1 MRVTRAVARVA
12 ALVFAVM
19 AVLSGNAA
27 ESASAPGVDMEQAS
41 HFARMSLAGL
51 DREYP
56 NKPNE
61 LLTGPADLK
70 TPRELHPAF
79 WGHFDWHSSVH
90 AHWML
95 VRVLRLH
102 PELAE
107 AAEIRTRIGAH
118 LTKEHLL
125 AEAAY
130 FESRHNQSFER
141 MYGWAWLLRLAQ
153 ELRGFDDPDARAWA
167 ANLRPLEERIVA
179 LTEGYLPRLT
189 YPVRSG
195 IHPDTAW
202 ALAQMIDYARAT
214 GNTAFEEL
222 LLQRAKDYYGKD
234 ADYPTTFEPS
244 GQDFFSPGLNVAD
257 LMRRVLKPKAY
268 SSWLN
273 RFAPGLRRARLGAWA
288 TPAVVSDL
296 EDPQIVHLVG
306 LNLSRASAMQGI
318 ASALDPRD
326 RRRRNLEQAMQAH
339 AAVGLPL
346 VSSGHYEGEHWLASF
361 AVYYLTGAGLAGGK
375 L

>member
-95 VRVLRLH
+95 LRMLRLH
-102 PELAE
+102 PELPE

-125 AEAAY
+125 AETAY
-130 FESRHNQSFER
+130 FEPRHNQSFER

-202 ALAQMIDYARAT
+202 ALAQMIDYARAS
-214 GNTAFEEL
+214 GNAEFEAL

-361 AVYYLTGAGLAGGK
+361 AVYYLTGAGLAGGR

>member
-12 ALVFAVM
+12 ALLLGVM
-19 AVLSGNAA
+19 ASVMGNDAGAA
-27 ESASAPGVDMEQAS
+27 LAPGADMEQAS

-79 WGHFDWHSSVH
+79 WSHFDWHSSVH

-95 VRVLRLH
+95 LRMLRLH
-102 PELAE
+102 PELPE
-107 AAEIRTRIGAH
+107 AADIRARVGAH
-118 LTKEHLL
+118 LTAENLL

-130 FESRHNQSFER
+130 FEPRHNQSFER

-202 ALAQMIDYARAT
+202 ALAQMIDYARAS
-214 GNTAFEEL
+214 GNAEFEAL

-361 AVYYLTGAGLAGGK
+361 AVYYLTGAGLAGDR

>member
-12 ALVFAVM
+12 ALLLGVM
-19 AVLSGNAA
+19 ASLMGNDAEAA
-27 ESASAPGVDMEQAS
+27 LAPGADMEQAS

-95 VRVLRLH
+95 LRMLRLH
-102 PELAE
+102 PEFPE
-107 AAEIRTRIGAH
+107 AADIRARVGAH
-118 LTKEHLL
+118 LTAENLL

-130 FESRHNQSFER
+130 FEPRHNQSFER

-202 ALAQMIDYARAT
+202 ALAQMIDYARAS
-214 GNTAFEEL
+214 GNAEFEAL

-361 AVYYLTGAGLAGGK
+361 AVYYLTSAGLAGGK

>member
-12 ALVFAVM
+12 ALLLGVM
-19 AVLSGNAA
+19 ASVMGNDAGAA
-27 ESASAPGVDMEQAS
+27 LAPGADMEQAS

-95 VRVLRLH
+95 LRMLRLH
-102 PELAE
+102 PELPE

-125 AEAAY
+125 AETAY
-130 FESRHNQSFER
+130 FEPRHNQSFER

-339 AAVGLPL
+339 GAVGLPL

-361 AVYYLTGAGLAGGK
+361 AVYYLTSAGLAGGR

>member
-12 ALVFAVM
+12 ALLLGVM
-19 AVLSGNAA
+19 ASLMGNDAEAA
-27 ESASAPGVDMEQAS
+27 LAPGADMEQAS

>member
-12 ALVFAVM
+12 ALLLGVM
-19 AVLSGNAA
+19 ASVMGNDAGAA
-27 ESASAPGVDMEQAS
+27 LAPGADMEQAS

-95 VRVLRLH
+95 LRMLRLH
-102 PELAE
+102 PEFPE
-107 AAEIRTRIGAH
+107 AADIRARVGAH
-118 LTKEHLL
+118 LTAENLL

-130 FESRHNQSFER
+130 FEPRHNQSFER

-361 AVYYLTGAGLAGGK
+361 AVYYLTSAGLAGGK

>member
-1 MRVTRAVARVA
+1 MRVTWAVARVA

-95 VRVLRLH
+95 LRMLRLH
-102 PELAE
+102 PEFPE
-107 AAEIRTRIGAH
+107 AADIRARVGAH
-118 LTKEHLL
+118 LTAENLL

-130 FESRHNQSFER
+130 FEPRHNQSFER

-167 ANLRPLEERIVA
+167 ANLRPLEDRIVA

-202 ALAQMIDYARAT
+202 ALAQMIDYARAS
-214 GNTAFEEL
+214 GNAEFEAL

-361 AVYYLTGAGLAGGK
+361 AVYYLTSAGLAGGR

>member
-361 AVYYLTGAGLAGGK
+361 AVYYLTSAGLAGGK

>member
-1 MRVTRAVARVA
+1 MRVTRAVARLA
-12 ALVFAVM
+12 ALVLG
-19 AVLSGNAA
+19 VLASFMGNDAK
-27 ESASAPGVDMEQAS
+27 SALAPGVDMEQAS

-61 LLTGPADLK
+61 LLNGPADLK

-95 VRVLRLH
+95 VRLLRLH
-102 PELAE
+102 PDVPE
-107 AAEIRTRIGAH
+107 ATEIRTRIAAH
-118 LTKEHLL
+118 LTAANLL

-130 FESRHNQSFER
+130 FEPRHNQSFER

-153 ELRGFDDPDARAWA
+153 ELRGFEDPDARAWA
-167 ANLRPLEERIVA
+167 ANLRPLEERIVSLA
-179 LTEGYLPRLT
+179 QGYLPRLT

-214 GNTAFEEL
+214 GNAEFEAL
-222 LLQRAKDYYGKD
+222 LVQRARDYYEKD
-234 ADYPTTFEPS
+234 AGYPTHFEPS

-257 LMRRVLKPKAY
+257 LMRRVLKPKPF

-318 ASALDPRD
+318 AGALDPRD
-326 RRRRNLEQAMQAH
+326 RRRGNLERAMQAH
-339 AAVGLPL
+339 AAAGLPL

-361 AVYYLTGAGLAGGK
+361 AVYYLTGAGLSGAEA
-375 L
+375 

>member
-202 ALAQMIDYARAT
+202 ALAQMIDYARAS
-214 GNTAFEEL
+214 GNAEFEAL

-361 AVYYLTGAGLAGGK
+361 AVYYLTSAGLAGGK

>member
-95 VRVLRLH
+95 LRMLRLH
-102 PELAE
+102 PELPE
-107 AAEIRTRIGAH
+107 AADIRARVGAH
-118 LTKEHLL
+118 LTAENLL

-130 FESRHNQSFER
+130 FEPRHNQSFER